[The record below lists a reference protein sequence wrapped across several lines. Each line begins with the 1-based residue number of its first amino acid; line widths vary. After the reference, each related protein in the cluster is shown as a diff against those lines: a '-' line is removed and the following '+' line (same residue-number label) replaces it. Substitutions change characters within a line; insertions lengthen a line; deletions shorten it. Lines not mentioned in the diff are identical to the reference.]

1 MVICLLT
8 VVTVVDCIVGQL
20 QATPRGVHAQTND
33 DNSSISVLDFLGW
46 REHTSNTSVIFPPSS
61 FRHLNYVTFL
71 WE

>member
-33 DNSSISVLDFLGW
+33 DNSSISVLDFLG
-46 REHTSNTSVIFPPSS
+46 
-61 FRHLNYVTFL
+61 
-71 WE
+71 